1 MTRRPRRSA
10 GHTWNQAMRRRSHC
24 VRAVHAELNAILY
37 AADHEHDFAPEP
49 LGGDFTCVS
58 CGLAAFG
65 YMGVGP
71 G

>member
-1 MTRRPRRSA
+1 
-10 GHTWNQAMRRRSHC
+10 MRRRSHC